1 MAKRDIILWR
11 NNTLYFPP
19 RIRSYQRLEGHQYD
33 FTFFSV
39 TVSKKKT
46 LFMHLYKSRSR
57 RRQFITM
64 KSRSDEPEVYET
76 YTNKHILYLRDSL
89 YKKLTLSI
97 ILLNW
102 KNLEKN
108 IYHRLNYC
116 ITKRT
121 RYTQDIF
128 YISIVL
134 FDSFDLKWKTASILN
149 NHISDIFKDIY
160 IIRAN
165 RDLTRTKKKIVD
177 HYRRLVGSQGCGE
190 RNCPRDMSYA
200 ARASPTRVNEAL
212 SWHSTES
219 DTRWFISMQI
229 IIIQIIIA
237 RGTFC
242 RNGSTRTY
250 AVSHILE
257 RRGNQWNKIPRNI
270 WYKNIDLCDYFS
282 AYIYYINLEL

>member
-1 MAKRDIILWR
+1 MLQKLILHISLALRAYIDSQITFTITHQRTKDRPAFIFVVRRFVAKRDIILWR

-19 RIRSYQRLEGHQYD
+19 RTRSYQRLEGHQYD

-64 KSRSDEPEVYET
+64 KSRSDEPEIYET

-89 YKKLTLSI
+89 HKKLTLSI

-121 RYTQDIF
+121 RYTQDIL

-134 FDSFDLKWKTASILN
+134 FDLFDLK
-149 NHISDIFKDIY
+149 
-160 IIRAN
+160 
-165 RDLTRTKKKIVD
+165 
-177 HYRRLVGSQGCGE
+177 
-190 RNCPRDMSYA
+190 
-200 ARASPTRVNEAL
+200 
-212 SWHSTES
+212 
-219 DTRWFISMQI
+219 
-229 IIIQIIIA
+229 
-237 RGTFC
+237 
-242 RNGSTRTY
+242 
-250 AVSHILE
+250 
-257 RRGNQWNKIPRNI
+257 
-270 WYKNIDLCDYFS
+270 
-282 AYIYYINLEL
+282 